1 MSEQALDLRRSAQIV
16 RRHRVLVSVVTA
28 FGILAGS
35 AYAALKPPMVTSTAL
50 VVLPQPAQSAQ
61 SAQGAVGGAASA
73 TDPYT
78 ATQEVIAGS
87 TEVLSGALP
96 SVHPHISLN
105 ELRND
110 IQVGSLTTYI
120 VSVNA
125 KGKTAADAEETA
137 NAVAQSYIHYI
148 GSTSSPVGPVQAHL
162 LQAAT
167 TATGSAPQ
175 KQFIIDALAGA
186 LFGALLGAIV
196 ALVIRRHDRRLRKRD
211 EIADSIGV
219 PVLASVSARRPS
231 DAAGWARLLEDY
243 KPGDV
248 DAWRLRKALY
258 QLGVVGLNAAEA
270 GSSSGSSLAVL
281 SLSSD
286 RNALALGPQLAVLAA
301 SLGIRT
307 ALVIGPQQD
316 TNATATLRAVC
327 DAPASPKRSANLR
340 VMVSDHDHDAQLP
353 GAALTIVV
361 TVVDGKTPR
370 VADTMHTT
378 TTVLGV
384 SAGAASAEQL
394 ARVAASAAA
403 DGREIAG
410 IVVADPD
417 PADPTTGRLPQM
429 ARPGQRR
436 MPTRI
441 TGAATEI
448 RH

>member
-16 RRHRVLVSVVTA
+16 RRHKVLVGAVTA
-28 FGILAGS
+28 LGILAGS
-35 AYAALKPPMVTSTAL
+35 AYGALKPPMLTSTAL
-50 VVLPQPAQSAQ
+50 VVLPQSTQSAQ
-61 SAQGAVGGAASA
+61 AAQGAVAGSTTA
-73 TDPYT
+73 TNPFT

-96 SVHPHISLN
+96 SIRPHMSLN
-105 ELRND
+105 ELRNEV
-110 IQVGSLTTYI
+110 QVGSLTAYI
-120 VSVNA
+120 VSVSA
-125 KGKTAADAEETA
+125 KGKTAADADGTA
-137 NAVAQSYIHYI
+137 NAVAQSYIRYI
-148 GSTSSPVGPVQAHL
+148 GSASSPVGPMQAHL
-162 LQAAT
+162 LQPAT
-167 TATGSAPQ
+167 SATGSAPL
-175 KQFIIDALAGA
+175 KQFVIDALAGA
-186 LFGALLGAIV
+186 LFGALLGVIV
-196 ALVIRRHDRRLRKRD
+196 ALVIRRNDRRLRKRD

-219 PVLASVSARRPS
+219 PVIVSVSARRPS
-231 DAAGWARLLEDY
+231 DAAGWAKLLEDY

-258 QLGVVGLNAAEA
+258 QLGVVGLNAAES

-301 SLGIRT
+301 SLGIST

-340 VMVSDHDHDAQLP
+340 VMVSDHEDAQLP
-353 GAALTIVV
+353 GAVLTIVV
-361 TVVDGKTPR
+361 TVVDGKAPR
-370 VADTMHTT
+370 VADTLHTI

-384 SAGAASAEQL
+384 SAGAATAEQL

-436 MPTRI
+436 MPTRM

-448 RH
+448 RL